1 MAHQHVLMGA
11 ESNRARPIVRTI
23 GLRDIKNALAE
34 GIADFSAMPSHAVFL
49 CVMYPIIGLGIAGLT
64 LGYAMVP
71 WFYPLAA
78 GFALIG
84 PVAAIGLYELSRRR
98 EAGVEVTASNAFD
111 VVHSPSFGAIV
122 ALGFLLL
129 TGPALAQSVGE
140 KTGVNSALGISPTT
154 ADFVKEVAISDMFEI
169 ESNTLAQDK
178 GNALEK
184 KFAAQMVTDHTKTST
199 ELKGLVSS
207 GKVKAELPVALDGA
221 HQGKLDKLRAA
232 GGKDFSSAFD
242 SMQVSAHRDAVSLFE
257 RYSKRGDN
265 ADLKNWAGKTL
276 PALKH
281 HLKMAQA
288 LKK

>member
-1 MAHQHVLMGA
+1 MRL
-11 ESNRARPIVRTI
+11 
-23 GLRDIKNALAE
+23 
-34 GIADFSAMPSHAVFL
+34 FL
-49 CVMYPIIGLGIAGLT
+49 KDST
-64 LGYAMVP
+64 
-71 WFYPLAA
+71 
-78 GFALIG
+78 
-84 PVAAIGLYELSRRR
+84 
-98 EAGVEVTASNAFD
+98 N
-111 VVHSPSFGAIV
+111 HAIV
-122 ALGFLLL
+122 ALGLLL
-129 TGPALAQSVGE
+129 LAGPALAQSVGE

-154 ADFVKEVAISDMFEI
+154 ADFVKEVAISDMFEL

-184 KFAAQMVTDHTKTST
+184 KFAAQMVTDHTRTST

-207 GKVKAELPVALDGA
+207 GKVKAELPVALDGS
-221 HQGKLDKLRAA
+221 HQGKLEKLKGA